1 MKKTAFRYYLSL
13 LVLFSLLLTINK
25 TSYSQSY
32 RDRKI
37 QPDRVMDVIGVKE
50 GMVIGEAGA
59 GRGYF
64 TLKLAERVG
73 EKGKIYAND
82 ISEKELGYLK
92 RDIKRNNIKNI
103 EIIVGEEEDPLF
115 PDGKMD
121 MVFMCYVFHEIKK
134 PVEFLENVKADLKP
148 GAKVVILDRDTEKNS
163 SYRYHFLS
171 KKETVN
177 IIKKTSY
184 KLERIETFLE
194 EDNIYILSPQK
205 NRDHF

>member
-1 MKKTAFRYYLSL
+1 MKKTAFRQYFSC
-13 LVLFSLLLTINK
+13 LVFIFLLLTINQ
-25 TSYSQSY
+25 TAFTQSY

-37 QPDRVMDVIGVKE
+37 QPERVMDVIGVKE

-64 TLKLAERVG
+64 TLKLAKRVG

-82 ISEKELGYLK
+82 ISEKELDYLK

-121 MVFMCYVFHEIKK
+121 MVFMCYVFHELKK
-134 PVEFLENVKADLKP
+134 PVEFLENIKRGLKP

-163 SYRYHFLS
+163 SYSYHFLS
-171 KKETVN
+171 KKEAVD

-194 EDNIYILSPQK
+194 EDNIYILDPQ
-205 NRDHF
+205 NN